1 MIILLKLPIST
12 FQYNRE
18 LIQYK
23 FWIIL
28 VYIKMWLWYKSWNWK
43 CVKHQGFPFHA
54 AAMSQAAN
62 LPHMLKKNVTR
73 STSSF
78 SRLLPSKAYYCQLQ
92 PVLLVNPI
100 KAPWQVKWKGPKG
113 RTLEGNILIN
123 NSICSNNTGR
133 SGETRGNNSF
143 GYHVNLGLFAKMAA
157 NRMQSNLWKL
167 LSSNFCSN
175 KNFKRKKKANIG
187 MQMLECTREGYWEKW
202 GNWRLKLKEFNEVLQ
217 K

>member
-143 GYHVNLGLFAKMAA
+143 GYHVNLGLSAKMAA

-175 KNFKRKKKANIG
+175 KNFKRKKKGKYRNANVRVHPWG
-187 MQMLECTREGYWEKW
+187 LLGKMGKLEIKIKRI
-202 GNWRLKLKEFNEVLQ
+202 
-217 K
+217 

>member
-1 MIILLKLPIST
+1 
-12 FQYNRE
+12 
-18 LIQYK
+18 
-23 FWIIL
+23 
-28 VYIKMWLWYKSWNWK
+28 
-43 CVKHQGFPFHA
+43 
-54 AAMSQAAN
+54 MSQAAN

-73 STSSF
+73 STGSF

-123 NSICSNNTGR
+123 YSICSNNTGR

-167 LSSNFCSN
+167 LSSYFCSN
-175 KNFKRKKKANIG
+175 KNLKRKKGKYRNANVRVHLWWF
-187 MQMLECTREGYWEKW
+187 LEKL